1 MAAFDYRSPTC
12 VEGIRA
18 FTGGK
23 LHFIWNTIDSP
34 SAIEIC
40 AAVIAPGGRY
50 GTVAFSAD
58 FPRDDVESSFSVGHT
73 AFGGH
78 VRKATFEEEDCSQ
91 DAAFAR
97 NWVEEAEALLKKG
110 SIKPHPSKIEG
121 GLEGVLEGV
130 LEGLDSLR
138 SSRVSGVKLVY
149 TL

>member
-1 MAAFDYRSPTC
+1 MED
-12 VEGIRA
+12 IRA
-18 FTGGK
+18 FTEDK

-58 FPRDDVESSFSVGHT
+58 FPRADVESSFSVGYT

-78 VRKATFEEEDCSQ
+78 VRKATFDKEDCSE

-97 NWVEEAEALLKKG
+97 SWIEEAEALLSRG
-110 SIKPHPSKIEG
+110 SIKPHPLQIVR
-121 GLEGVLEGV
+121 GLGNVLD
-130 LEGLDSLR
+130 GLDRLR
-138 SSRVSGVKLVY
+138 SGQVSGVKLVY
-149 TL
+149 TLS